1 MSFLQPGI
9 LLGLPLLAL
18 PIIIHLVNRQRHR
31 TVNWAAM
38 RFLLDARRMSTGM
51 ARIRQWLILLMRM
64 LIIAGI
70 VMAISRPLAGLWM
83 GGLAGS
89 GNKETYIL
97 LDRSA
102 SMEQQNLQS
111 GQSKRATA
119 LTKLSNSLDTACL
132 LYTSDAADE

>member
-70 VMAISRPLAGLWM
+70 VTAISRPLAGLWM
-83 GGLAGS
+83 GGLADRAIRRPTS
-89 GNKETYIL
+89 CWIALPAWSNK
-97 LDRSA
+97 SPKAA
-102 SMEQQNLQS
+102 S
-111 GQSKRATA
+111 
-119 LTKLSNSLDTACL
+119 LS
-132 LYTSDAADE
+132 EPRH

>member
-1 MSFLQPGI
+1 
-9 LLGLPLLAL
+9 
-18 PIIIHLVNRQRHR
+18 
-31 TVNWAAM
+31 M

-89 GNKETYIL
+89 GNKGDSTSCWIAL
-97 LDRSA
+97 PAWSNKISKAA
-102 SMEQQNLQS
+102 S
-111 GQSKRATA
+111 
-119 LTKLSNSLDTACL
+119 LS
-132 LYTSDAADE
+132 EPRH